1 MKKSPDLVRVGS
13 KIYYANGEMHT
24 DCKTINKAKHASRE
38 FQKSGGQLGDGR
50 LRVALKAP
58 VKQEQAA

>member
-1 MKKSPDLVRVGS
+1 MKRSPDLIRVGS

-24 DCKTINKAKHASRE
+24 DCKSINKAKFASRE
-38 FQKSGGQLGDGR
+38 FQKKGGQLGDGR

-58 VKQEQAA
+58 VKQEAA